1 MEGVMRYD
9 SWIATSSEGRKVEFA
24 YKELSDGFAAISAKT
39 DEISVMVFERSI
51 PAPLTREQVEKIFE
65 HDYCSPDVESFN
77 FDAERAKVSAMT
89 MAELLEHCRVC
100 TFAVK
105 ARPACDAEWA
115 NWFRLGLAKEECQR
129 RKWGK
134 G

>member
-1 MEGVMRYD
+1 MRYD

-65 HDYCSPDVESFN
+65 QDYCSPDVESFD
-77 FDAERAKVSAMT
+77 FDAE
-89 MAELLEHCRVC
+89 
-100 TFAVK
+100 K
-105 ARPACDAEWA
+105 ARSA
-115 NWFRLGLAKEECQR
+115 R
-129 RKWGK
+129 
-134 G
+134 